1 MKSALKRLVLAG
13 VFAGAPLSLAVA
25 QTTGTGVPSQA
36 YPQPGTPSTPQDVG
50 QTPQTY
56 SAPSYPQAAP
66 SGGGMTDNGTRPGH
80 EIGVG
85 ESLPSSTHASNINS
99 GDTNP
104 ASSIAP
110 SLPAPNVG
118 PDANVG
124 ELLTAANQALAAN
137 QTGTAE
143 EAMERAETLILTRS
157 VPQSEGDQASMNPV
171 VNQVEQA
178 RQALGAHDTAGAQQI
193 LTQVLNSNAPAL
205 AD

>member
-1 MKSALKRLVLAG
+1 MNVSLMRLLLAG
-13 VFAGAPLSLAVA
+13 AFAGAPLSLAVA

-36 YPQPGTPSTPQDVG
+36 YPQPVTPATPQDTG
-50 QTPQTY
+50 QTPPY
-56 SAPSYPQAAP
+56 AAPGYPQAAP
-66 SGGGMTDNGTRPGH
+66 SGNGMTDNGTRPGH

-99 GDTNP
+99 ADTNP
-104 ASSIAP
+104 ASTIAP
-110 SLPAPNVG
+110 SLPEPNVG

-137 QTGTAE
+137 QTGAAE

-171 VNQVEQA
+171 ANQVEQA

-193 LTQVLNSNAPAL
+193 ITQVLNSNAPAL
-205 AD
+205 AE